1 MWRSANFTQNPEELA
16 LTTTNDSHF
25 EKILG
30 SFLNDGVELSPF
42 QTEMKNR
49 IKTSF
54 SLLLNWHS
62 REQAAKVLMEQFDI
76 SQATAYRDI
85 GNALKIYG
93 DINRASKEGMRYIIF
108 EYNQKHLQLATKEK
122 NLEQMGKAIDRM
134 IKLAELDKEENL
146 VNLEKLA
153 NMDITISIGKKAE
166 KAIVESNRKGVVDL
180 NDFEAE
186 DISYENVEE
195 GETDG
200 N

>member
-1 MWRSANFTQNPEELA
+1 MPILCLNLKKLA
-16 LTTTNDSHF
+16 LTTTQDSHF
-25 EKILG
+25 EKILA
-30 SFLNDGVELSPF
+30 SYLNEGIQLSPF
-42 QTEMKNR
+42 QLDMKNR

-62 REQAAKVLMEQFDI
+62 REQAAKVLQEQFDI

-93 DINRASKEGMRYIIF
+93 DLNKASKEGMRYIIL
-108 EYNQKHLQLATKEK
+108 EYNQKLLQLATKEK
-122 NLEQMGKAIDRM
+122 NLAEMGKALDRM

-153 NMDITISIGKKAE
+153 NMDITITIGKKAE
-166 KAIVESNRKGVVDL
+166 KAIVESNSKGVVDL
-180 NDFEAE
+180 NDMEAE
-186 DISYENVEE
+186 DISYETIEE
-195 GETDG
+195 EDSDG